1 MVYLV
6 SYDLLLKVCIKY
18 EFVISSVVI
27 EMLIVVVIRNVF
39 RNFRLVVYFI
49 VFGLSFWNFSVFVM
63 VFFRGF
69 VVRNVFVFFVGGGVN
84 VRLIRMWKYVLFGLV
99 VYLVEVMFVVSVMV
113 IGWFGVVLFIVI
125 MVIIVF
131 K

>member
-27 EMLIVVVIRNVF
+27 EMLIVVVIGDVF
-39 RNFRLVVYFI
+39 RDFRLVVYFI
-49 VFGLSFWNFSVFVM
+49 IFGLSFRNFSVFMM

-69 VVRNVFVFFVGGGVN
+69 VVRNVFVFFVGGGEN
-84 VRLIRMWKYVLFGLV
+84 VGLIRMWKYVLFGLV

-113 IGWFGVVLFIVI
+113 IGWFGVVLFIVV

>member
-27 EMLIVVVIRNVF
+27 EMLIVVVIGDVF
-39 RNFRLVVYFI
+39 RDFRLVVYFI
-49 VFGLSFWNFSVFVM
+49 IFGLSFRNFSVFMM

-69 VVRNVFVFFVGGGVN
+69 VVLNVFVFFVGGGEN
-84 VRLIRMWKYVLFGLV
+84 VGLIRMWKYVLFGLV

-125 MVIIVF
+125 MVIIIF

>member
-27 EMLIVVVIRNVF
+27 EMLIVVVFRNVF
-39 RNFRLVVYFI
+39 WNFRLVVYFI
-49 VFGLSFWNFSVFVM
+49 VFGLLFRNFSVFVM

-69 VVRNVFVFFVGGGVN
+69 VVWNVFVFFVGGGEN
-84 VRLIRMWKYVLFGLV
+84 VGLIRMWKYVLFGLV

>member
-27 EMLIVVVIRNVF
+27 EMLIVEVIGDVF
-39 RNFRLVVYFI
+39 RDFRLVVYFI
-49 VFGLSFWNFSVFVM
+49 IFGLSFRNFSVFMM

-113 IGWFGVVLFIVI
+113 IGWFGVVLFIVV

>member
-1 MVYLV
+1 MVYLF
-6 SYDLLLKVCIKY
+6 SYYLLLKVCIKY

-27 EMLIVVVIRNVF
+27 EMLIVVVIGDVF
-39 RNFRLVVYFI
+39 RDFRLVVYFI
-49 VFGLSFWNFSVFVM
+49 IFGLSFRNFSVFMM

-69 VVRNVFVFFVGGGVN
+69 VVLNVFVFFVGGGEN

-99 VYLVEVMFVVSVMV
+99 MYLVEVMFVVFVMV

>member
-1 MVYLV
+1 MVYLF
-6 SYDLLLKVCIKY
+6 SYYLLLKVCIKY
-18 EFVISSVVI
+18 KFVVGSVVI

-39 RNFRLVVYFI
+39 WNFRLVIYFI
-49 VFGLSFWNFSVFVM
+49 VFRLSFRNFSVFVM

-69 VVRNVFVFFVGGGVN
+69 VVRNVFVFFVGGGEN
-84 VRLIRMWKYVLFGLV
+84 VGLIRMWKYVLFGLV
-99 VYLVEVMFVVSVMV
+99 MYLVEVMFVVSVMV
-113 IGWFGVVLFIVI
+113 IGWFGVVLFIVV

>member
-1 MVYLV
+1 MVYLF
-6 SYDLLLKVCIKY
+6 SYYLLLKVCIKY
-18 EFVISSVVI
+18 EFVVGSVVI
-27 EMLIVVVIRNVF
+27 EMLIVVVIRDVF
-39 RNFRLVVYFI
+39 RNFRLVIYFI
-49 VFGLSFWNFSVFVM
+49 VFRLSFRNFSVFVM

-69 VVRNVFVFFVGGGVN
+69 VVWNVFVFFVGGGEN
-84 VRLIRMWKYVLFGLV
+84 VGLIRMWKYVLFGLV

>member
-1 MVYLV
+1 MVYLF
-6 SYDLLLKVCIKY
+6 SYYLLLKVCIKY
-18 EFVISSVVI
+18 KFVVGSVVI
-27 EMLIVVVIRNVF
+27 EMLIVVVIGNVF
-39 RNFRLVVYFI
+39 RNFRLVIYFI
-49 VFGLSFWNFSVFVM
+49 VFRLSFRNFSVFVM

-99 VYLVEVMFVVSVMV
+99 MYLVEVMFVVFVMV

>member
-39 RNFRLVVYFI
+39 WNFRLVVYFI
-49 VFGLSFWNFSVFVM
+49 VFRLSFWNFSVFVM

>member
-27 EMLIVVVIRNVF
+27 EMLIVVVIGDVF
-39 RNFRLVVYFI
+39 RDFRLVVYFI
-49 VFGLSFWNFSVFVM
+49 IFGLSFRNFSVFMM

-69 VVRNVFVFFVGGGVN
+69 VVLNVFVFFVGRGEN
-84 VRLIRMWKYVLFGLV
+84 VGLIRMWKYVLFGLV
-99 VYLVEVMFVVSVMV
+99 MYLVEVMFVVSVMV

>member
-27 EMLIVVVIRNVF
+27 EMLIVVVIGDVF
-39 RNFRLVVYFI
+39 RDFRLVVYFI
-49 VFGLSFWNFSVFVM
+49 IFGLSFRNFSVFMM

-69 VVRNVFVFFVGGGVN
+69 VVRNVFVFFAGGGEN
-84 VRLIRMWKYVLFGLV
+84 VGLIRMWKYVLFGLV

-113 IGWFGVVLFIVI
+113 IGWFGVVLFIVV

>member
-27 EMLIVVVIRNVF
+27 EMLIVVVIGDVF
-39 RNFRLVVYFI
+39 RDFRLVVYFI

-125 MVIIVF
+125 MVIIIF